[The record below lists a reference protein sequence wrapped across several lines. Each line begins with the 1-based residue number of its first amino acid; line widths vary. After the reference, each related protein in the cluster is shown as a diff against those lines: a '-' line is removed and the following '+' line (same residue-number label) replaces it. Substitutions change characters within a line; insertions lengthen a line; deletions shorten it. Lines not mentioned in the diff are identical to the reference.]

1 MRASSVG
8 FKAILILVN
17 LFRKLLCLIFSVYP
31 NYLMNMFARYS
42 LILIALYMLLRTIIS
57 LFFYDQF
64 PIAFLASEFDQDQ
77 MDTYRARVI
86 IPALFLTCI
95 YFTGRYLSGK
105 SPTSTVWPL
114 YVVSSTL
121 LITHIIGFI
130 TFMPFSQD
138 PITMFLLTLFAFFVT
153 RKAHNQRKNEIF

>member
-8 FKAILILVN
+8 FKAMLILVN

-77 MDTYRARVI
+77 MDAYRARVI

-114 YVVSSTL
+114 YVVSSSL